1 MKKLFFA
8 LLMLTSLSALCQT
21 SSSTKD
27 IIGKELAYNFGGFI
41 IDITFTSDTTLYW
54 KERKSGK
61 DAHEKIKTLQINDHT
76 TLTGWYEADKTF
88 VSLYSDFLKG
98 ETFGYQFRVDGKKNP
113 LKGTIALKK

>member
-1 MKKLFFA
+1 MKKFFFA
-8 LLMLTSLSALCQT
+8 LLMLTSTSAFCQT

-27 IIGKELAYNFGGFI
+27 IIGKELAYDFGGFI

-54 KERKSGK
+54 KVRKSEK
-61 DAHEKIKTLQINDHT
+61 DAHENTTTLQINEHT
-76 TLTGWYEADKTF
+76 ILTGWYESDKTF

-98 ETFGYQFRVDGKKNP
+98 ETYGYQFRVDGRKIP